1 MWDVVKTVIVII
13 KVKSNLSDDDKCSDD
28 NMMIHVFITCTIHVH
43 GLQLCAVGYCTS
55 FIDHLESCGTWE
67 SWD

>member
-28 NMMIHVFITCTIHVH
+28 NMMIHVFITCTIHE
-43 GLQLCAVGYCTS
+43 LQLCTVGYILHRS
-55 FIDHLESCGTWE
+55 LRVLWHLGVLGLKN
-67 SWD
+67 